1 MTVRQTL
8 LDSLPSRHYVYLL
21 FCTNS
26 AAQCRVKVVYKC
38 PLTVLNVYL
47 LLLLPSSNKKQMS
60 STSKSNFESTSENVL
75 YEQFITVYK
84 L

>member
-8 LDSLPSRHYVYLL
+8 RLPPIRHYVYLL

-26 AAQCRVKVVYKC
+26 AAQCRVKVVYKYC

-75 YEQFITVYK
+75 NEQFITVYK